1 MGKQIILIFNRFLPG
16 LFMISD
22 AENKLLG
29 VLILNGS
36 GTEEGEKLPACWR
49 VELEESS
56 PWNKIFNLKTKM
68 LWS

>member
-36 GTEEGEKLPACWR
+36 GTEEGEKLPAC
-49 VELEESS
+49 
-56 PWNKIFNLKTKM
+56 
-68 LWS
+68 